1 MKIAI
6 SVETT
11 SDLTKELLTKYDI
24 RQVPFQINL
33 ADLSFKD
40 GQYSTDE
47 MFELVEKYGVLPKTT
62 AINEYE
68 YTEYFAQLKKEYD
81 EIVHIGL
88 SSGITSSLGNAKRA
102 SANMQGV
109 YVVDSKS
116 LSAGIALLAIYGRE
130 LTKQGKSA
138 QEIAD
143 ILQARTEKLQ
153 ASFVVERLDYL
164 YKGGRC
170 TGFQLLGA
178 NLLKLRPRI
187 IVKDGGML
195 SDKKYKGS
203 MGRVIKEYCKDILN
217 EFNTPDLTRVF
228 IAYTSASSDMLESA
242 TTALKDAG
250 FKEIIE
256 TRAGGTI
263 ASHCGPNTLGVIYFN
278 DGV

>member
-47 MFELVEKYGVLPKTT
+47 MFELVEKYGVLPKTN

-68 YTEYFAQLKKEYD
+68 YTEHFEELKKEYD

-116 LSAGIALLAIYGRE
+116 LSTGIALLAIYGRE
-130 LTKQGKSA
+130 LTEQGKSA

-217 EFNTPDLTRVF
+217 EFNTPDLKRVF
-228 IAYTSASSDMLESA
+228 ITYTSGSDEMLESA
-242 TTALKDAG
+242 NTALKDAG
-250 FKEIIE
+250 FNEIIE

-263 ASHCGPNTLGVIYFN
+263 ASHCGPNTLGVLYFN
-278 DGV
+278 DGE